1 MREPHDKPILMHMLE
16 DIQDILQFTDGLD
29 IVAFKNNTLV
39 KKAVCMSL
47 LNIGELAKELPI
59 SLTNRYPLI
68 PWKNIIGLRNRTA
81 HGYHSLDDSV
91 VWEISIK
98 DIPSLSAAVEDALAK
113 L

>member
-16 DIQDILQFTDGLD
+16 DIQDILQFMDGLD

-59 SLTNRYPLI
+59 SLTVQYPYPLE
-68 PWKNIIGLRNRTA
+68 RT
-81 HGYHSLDDSV
+81 L
-91 VWEISIK
+91 
-98 DIPSLSAAVEDALAK
+98 
-113 L
+113 